1 MPPYVALVL
10 AILAETAGTTALN
23 ATQQFTRLGPSI
35 ACVVF
40 YALSF
45 YCLSIALRVLP
56 VGVVY
61 GIWSGLGIVLIALA
75 GYVIFGQTLD
85 LAAILGLGLIIA
97 GVLVLH
103 LFSNATQH

>member
-45 YCLSIALRVLP
+45 YFLSIALRVLP